1 MSNDRTDWLGAFCV
15 IAAVLGFVAA
25 MLVTGGW

>member
-1 MSNDRTDWLGAFCV
+1 MSDRTDWLGAFCV

-25 MLVTGGW
+25 MLFVGGA